1 MRSKGF
7 KIFIF
12 FFFLNYITALS
23 QNIIKGKIISS
34 DKDFQN
40 DIVEIYDNKNG
51 FVKTVKMG
59 EVFEIIID
67 YKSDITLAFV
77 AENYPII
84 EKKIETI
91 EEKLLII
98 SLPARL
104 EKLSE
109 VVI

>member
-40 DIVEIYDNKNG
+40 DIVEIYAGISSIPLLNIPYNKYS
-51 FVKTVKMG
+51 M
-59 EVFEIIID
+59 
-67 YKSDITLAFV
+67 
-77 AENYPII
+77 
-84 EKKIETI
+84 
-91 EEKLLII
+91 KLLQ
-98 SLPARL
+98 
-104 EKLSE
+104 
-109 VVI
+109 